1 MAITNTIGGSG
12 TYELSTANGPVIL
25 FTTPADIG
33 GNTNAIFIVYLTWY
47 GISTTYNSTVVK
59 QQRIMVGPSTP
70 VRIIDDTAGPADY
83 ATWHYTG
90 MVIQ

>member
-1 MAITNTIGGSG
+1 M
-12 TYELSTANGPVIL
+12 
-25 FTTPADIG
+25 
-33 GNTNAIFIVYLTWY
+33 YLTWY